1 MPVCHGLLVHF
12 LKFNTYYISTNC
24 SASSSIK
31 IRIWNRVW
39 GLWCFTPLSKIFQ
52 SYHGGHFFW
61 WRKPE
66 YPEKT
71 TDLSQVTDK
80 LYDIMLNRVHLA
92 RVGYE
97 LTTLVVIGT
106 DCIGSNKSH
115 TITTTTAPRI
125 WKKDTVLTLC
135 LSLRQKKSL
144 IHAVVS
150 FLCSVR

>member
-24 SASSSIK
+24 SASSSIQ

-39 GLWCFTPLSKIFQ
+39 GLWCF
-52 SYHGGHFFW
+52 
-61 WRKPE
+61 
-66 YPEKT
+66 T

-97 LTTLVVIGT
+97 LATLVVIGT

-135 LSLRQKKSL
+135 LSLRQTKNP
-144 IHAVVS
+144 
-150 FLCSVR
+150 